1 LKRFLVAFC
10 ALALLGAAS
19 PTSPT
24 IAQMAPYLH
33 AQRMVDIG
41 GRRLNIYCTG
51 SGSPTVI
58 LDSGLGG
65 STEVWYKVQGPI
77 SRRTRVCSYDRAGMG
92 FSDGTTTKRDP
103 NAVVSDLHTLLHRAE
118 IKPPYVLVGHSIA
131 GLYEPLYADRY
142 PTEVAGMVLV
152 DPSRPFQAQRYAAV
166 APAMAKLANGQQVFL
181 KKCYRYL
188 SRGNPTAAQL
198 HYCGFLTAAQQ
209 RAACAKES
217 PAQCALDKVQTAQ
230 WLRPLAMFDDM
241 SELDSFWAGD
251 SGSMEV
257 QRAQRYYGSM
267 PLIVLT
273 ADDGPQH
280 TRGMPPKFPK
290 SQAVALWKVWK
301 SMHDQL
307 AAYSSVGINV
317 VVHNT
322 GHYIQQ
328 DQPNVVIS
336 AVDKV
341 VDQVRS
347 R

>member
-1 LKRFLVAFC
+1 
-10 ALALLGAAS
+10 
-19 PTSPT
+19 
-24 IAQMAPYLH
+24 MAPYLH

-41 GRRLNIYCTG
+41 GRRLNIYCKG

-65 STEVWYKVQGPI
+65 STEDWYKVQGPI

-142 PTEVAGMVLV
+142 PGEVAGMVLV
-152 DPSRPFQAQRYAAV
+152 DPSRPFQMQRYAAV
-166 APAMAKLANGQQVFL
+166 APALMKITNGQQVSL

-198 HYCGFLTAAQQ
+198 QYCGILTAAQQ
-209 RAACAKES
+209 RAACGKES
-217 PAQCALDKVQTAQ
+217 PGQCALDKVQTAQ
-230 WLRPLAMFDDM
+230 WLRPLAVFDDM
-241 SELDSFWAGD
+241 SELDSISTNR
-251 SGSMEV
+251 SGSNEV
-257 QRAQRYYGSM
+257 QRAQRFYGAL

-280 TRGMPPKFPK
+280 TRGLPPKLPK

-301 SMHDQL
+301 TMHDQL
-307 AAYSSVGINV
+307 AAYSSVGVNV

-328 DQPNVVIS
+328 DQPNVVIW

-341 VDQVRS
+341 VGQVRS